1 MVVLINVRL
10 LAHVTVSRDMLVSF
24 CSDFCFLVV
33 YVARDVVLKP
43 LGKKS
48 FFAPYENLVFVQDAS
63 APTRTPS
70 YTVIVALRMTFIC
83 FSRID

>member
-10 LAHVTVSRDMLVSF
+10 LAYVTVSRDMLASF

-33 YVARDVVLKP
+33 YVARDIVLNP
-43 LGKKS
+43 MGKNIILCTIRKFS
-48 FFAPYENLVFVQDAS
+48 FVQDAS
-63 APTRTPS
+63 APTPTPS
-70 YTVIVALRMTFIC
+70 NIVIVALRMTFIC

>member
-10 LAHVTVSRDMLVSF
+10 LAHVTVSRDMLASF
-24 CSDFCFLVV
+24 CGDFCFLVV
-33 YVARDVVLKP
+33 YVAQDLVLKP
-43 LGKKS
+43 MGKKL
-48 FFAPYENLVFVQDAS
+48 FFAPYENLVFVQGAS

-70 YTVIVALRMTFIC
+70 YTVIVALGMTFIC